1 MKRKNLLIGLSVLI
15 FSISL
20 GWLFMQSVSPD
31 ESSLPG
37 EKITDLGR
45 THVNDISDVAYN
57 SNPSTSGNHFPIWA
71 KRGLYDRV
79 ISDGYLIH
87 SLEHGYVVLSY
98 NCDFKPQSFLIKEA
112 FAHEGEPVEIH
123 NIATDSAEQSSRTSS
138 TKPLMQMRVQ
148 LTGGT
153 SAFTPENAPDKE
165 VELSEQFNSDS
176 CKQLVSQLGETLN
189 EAQRI
194 IIVPR
199 PGMDTKIALTAWN
212 RIEKMNEFDKEKINT
227 FIKVYHNKGP
237 EKTME

>member
-15 FSISL
+15 FSIFL

-37 EKITDLGR
+37 EKIADLGR
-45 THVNDISDVAYN
+45 THVNDISDATYN
-57 SNPSTSGNHFPIWA
+57 SNPPTSGNHFPIWA

-79 ISDGYLIH
+79 LSDGYLIH

-123 NIATDSAEQSSRTSS
+123 NIATDSAELLT
-138 TKPLMQMRVQ
+138 QMKVQ
-148 LTGGT
+148 LTSDM
-153 SAFTPENAPDKE
+153 SAFTPENAPEKE
-165 VELSEQFNSDS
+165 VELSEQFKSDS
-176 CKQLVSQLGETLN
+176 CKQLAGQLTELLN
-189 EAQRI
+189 DAQRI

-199 PGMDTKIALTAWN
+199 PEMDTKIALTAWN
-212 RIEKMNEFDKEKINT
+212 RIEKMNEFDKEKIKT
-227 FIKVYHNKGP
+227 FIKAYHNKGP